1 MSIDLRELR
10 PQDADALRNFF
21 TDIPDEDRTFFKEDI
36 TDAKAVADRWL
47 SDQRSVC
54 RLAFDN
60 GVVVAFAALV
70 LGVERMSHVGD
81 LRLVVAS
88 HARRRGI
95 GLALARRMLLEG
107 VEHDLKKVTVDIA
120 AGNEG
125 AVQMFREMGFQ
136 PEALLR
142 DHLRDPDGQLHDLVM
157 LAHGVDEQWSAMLTL
172 GLDDAVEQ

>member
-1 MSIDLRELR
+1 MSIDLRELG
-10 PQDADALRNFF
+10 PQDADALSRFF
-21 TDIPDEDRTFFKEDI
+21 ADIPDEDRTFFKEDI
-36 TDAKAVADRWL
+36 TDAEAVADRWIAEEH
-47 SDQRSVC
+47 SVR
-54 RLAFDN
+54 RLAFD
-60 GVVVAFAALV
+60 GDAIVGFAALV

-88 HARRRGI
+88 RARRRGV
-95 GLALARRMLLEG
+95 GRTLARRMLLEA
-107 VEHDLKKVTVDIA
+107 VAHDLKKVTVDIA

-125 AVQMFREMGFQ
+125 AVEMFREIGFQ

-157 LAHGVDEQWSAMLTL
+157 LAHGVDEQWSAMLTV

>member
-1 MSIDLRELR
+1 MSTEFPELR
-10 PQDADALRNFF
+10 PQDAGALREFF
-21 TDIPDEDRTFFKEDI
+21 ADIPDEDRTFFKEDI
-36 TDAKAVADRWL
+36 TDAEAVADRWIA
-47 SDQRSVC
+47 DQRSVC
-54 RLAFDN
+54 RLAFDDEA
-60 GVVVAFAALV
+60 VVAFAALV

-88 HARRRGI
+88 RARRRGV
-95 GLALARRMLLEG
+95 GRGLARRMLLEA

-157 LAHGVDEQWSAMLTL
+157 LAHGVDEQWSAMLSV